1 MSNRVNTRLTRDPN
15 IMWIINIL
23 SYLANIVLRRQP
35 EHFMKVSCQRMGII
49 FSVHLVIS
57 AVHFFIYSLVQCHKY
72 DYNVQNHQWICVD
85 HLTEAD
91 RQEDWNPRNHT
102 STTIPPDPSTSPTP
116 INIAQMVLNV
126 VSQLLLPLIPASFL
140 YTIRT
145 ILLE

>member
-1 MSNRVNTRLTRDPN
+1 MNNV
-15 IMWIINIL
+15 
-23 SYLANIVLRRQP
+23 VRRQP

-49 FSVHLVIS
+49 FILHLVIS
-57 AVHFFIYSLVQCHKY
+57 AVHFFIYSLVQCHSY
-72 DYNVQNHQWICVD
+72 DYNIHDHQWKCAD

-91 RQEDWNPRNHT
+91 RHHQYQDWNPRNHT
-102 STTIPPDPSTSPTP
+102 MMTTTIPPDPSTSPTP

-140 YTIRT
+140 YTIHT